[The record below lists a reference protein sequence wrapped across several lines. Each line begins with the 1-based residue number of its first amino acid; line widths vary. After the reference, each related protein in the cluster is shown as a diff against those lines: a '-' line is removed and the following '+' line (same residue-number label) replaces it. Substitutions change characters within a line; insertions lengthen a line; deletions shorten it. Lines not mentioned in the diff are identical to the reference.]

1 MKRPGPS
8 TLVALAIALG
18 RAFLLLHHAS
28 VLDRSGDLFATAGMA
43 GIIQELLVR
52 QVDFHRMHGRWA
64 SDAELESHE
73 YGRGFPLRLGGTG
86 RAAGWVPVSVR
97 EEGRTVLVRARPAEM
112 AWLRCTGR
120 VGADAGAVGA
130 GPAQV
135 ECSTD
140 GLQRLV
146 TAFRIAA
153 FPVFVLCLGLAWWI
167 RRRWSESRG
176 LRIAATGAALA
187 LTGLLLVGL
196 AASEF
201 YLPNLQA
208 TAHTLGPVLGD
219 SVWSPGFLL
228 R

>member
-153 FPVFVLCLGLAWWI
+153 F